1 MSDSRMDKCFLPY
14 LRRIEQEIDVSLPR
28 SSDGTQEAE
37 WPQLSFGKEF
47 PAVNAS
53 HWQPLI
59 GPCRELVDLGGK
71 RWRPLLL
78 VLCAQAWQ
86 ERNGDAVSAD
96 SPALDAAYHLA
107 PLVEFIHTASL
118 IHDDI
123 EDSST
128 TRRGKDAAY
137 ITWGLDTAI
146 NAGSWLYFQAATC
159 IDSLSFSDGQK
170 LLLYKNYAM
179 ELRRLHLG
187 QAMDIAWHRASGG
200 DTDKAFFPAVDEY
213 IAMVRNKTG
222 TLASLAAKT
231 GLLTAGAEGEPV
243 RMAGETASY
252 IGAGFQIIDD
262 VINLTTGNPGKKRG
276 DDIVEG
282 KRSLPVL
289 LFVDKYGP
297 ASRESAAL
305 SACFLRAGKEG
316 IESPAV
322 EEAIALLEKA
332 GVIAD
337 ARERGI
343 AFIKDGCA
351 SFTDLFGKE
360 NHTASSIC
368 NLFYSMIPAIF

>member
-1 MSDSRMDKCFLPY
+1 MDKCFLPY
-14 LRRIEQEIDVSLPR
+14 LGRIEKEIDAALPR
-28 SSDGTQEAE
+28 SQGAAWAEA
-37 WPQLSFGKEF
+37 SFGAEF
-47 PAVNAS
+47 PAVNGS
-53 HWQPLI
+53 HWQPLV

-71 RWRPLLL
+71 RWRALLL
-78 VLCAQAWQ
+78 VLCAEAWL
-86 ERNGDAVSAD
+86 EGKGRSVGPD
-96 SPALDAAYHLA
+96 SPDLDAAYHLA

-146 NAGSWLYFQAATC
+146 NAGSWLYFEAASC
-159 IDSLSFSDGQK
+159 IDSLTFSDAQK

-200 DTDKAFFPAVDEY
+200 EGGKAFFPAVDEY

-231 GLLTAGAEGEPV
+231 GLLTAGADGDAV

-289 LFVDKYGP
+289 LFVDKFGP
-297 ASRESAAL
+297 ASGECAAL
-305 SACFLRAGKEG
+305 SSCFVRAGKEG

-332 GVIAD
+332 GVIEE
-337 ARERGI
+337 ARGRGI

-351 SFTDLFGKE
+351 SFMDLFGKA
-360 NHTASSIC
+360 NHAAAGIC
-368 NLFYSMIPAIF
+368 GLFNSMIPVIL

>member
-1 MSDSRMDKCFLPY
+1 MDKCFLPY
-14 LRRIEQEIDVSLPR
+14 LGRIEEKIAAALPR
-28 SSDGTQEAE
+28 
-37 WPQLSFGKEF
+37 PQDDAWAKAAFGAEF

-53 HWQPLI
+53 HWQTLVE
-59 GPCRELVDLGGK
+59 PCRDLVDLGGK

-78 VLCAQAWQ
+78 VLCAQAWL
-86 ERNGDAVSAD
+86 ERGGMDVGFD
-96 SPALDAAYHLA
+96 SPELDAAYHLA

-128 TRRGKDAAY
+128 TRRGKDAAH

-146 NAGSWLYFQAATC
+146 NAGSWLYFEAATC
-159 IDSLSFSDGQK
+159 IDSMDFPDGQK
-170 LLLYKNYAM
+170 LQLYKNYAM

-200 DTDKAFFPAVDEY
+200 DGGKAFFPAVDEY

-231 GLLTAGAEGEPV
+231 GLLTAGADGDAV

-289 LFVDKYGP
+289 LFTGKHGP
-297 ASRESAAL
+297 ASKECAAL
-305 SACFLRAGKEG
+305 ASCFIRAGKEG

-322 EEAIALLEKA
+322 EEAIALLENA
-332 GVIAD
+332 GVIAE
-337 ARERGI
+337 ARKQGI

-351 SFTDLFGKE
+351 SFTDLFGTA
-360 NHTASSIC
+360 NHAASSIC
-368 NLFYSMIPAIF
+368 GLFNSMIPAIL